1 MDSIMKYVS
10 GFFSGLLGIMMAIF
24 PVTILWQ
31 VLTGTNVFGM
41 DVIAVYHME
50 ENNNE
55 IFEGKT
61 FESLLKDIYTNSTRK
76 EKQIQILITEL
87 KPMIKNIGD
96 AVIIVPL
103 IKDYMEIAVKN
114 DEALIKMAAI
124 VQKAQNRSGN
134 DGDNFMLTEAEKE
147 QLIAEVGRVGVK

>member
-1 MDSIMKYVS
+1 
-10 GFFSGLLGIMMAIF
+10 
-24 PVTILWQ
+24 
-31 VLTGTNVFGM
+31 
-41 DVIAVYHME
+41 ME
-50 ENNNE
+50 DKNKNGE
-55 IFEGKT
+55 IFEGKK
-61 FESLLKDIYTNSTRK
+61 FYSLLKDIYTNSTRK

-124 VQKAQNRSGN
+124 VQKANLRN
-134 DGDNFMLTEAEKE
+134 TNGDEGLILTEAEKE
-147 QLIAEVGRVGVK
+147 QLIAEVSRVGVSK